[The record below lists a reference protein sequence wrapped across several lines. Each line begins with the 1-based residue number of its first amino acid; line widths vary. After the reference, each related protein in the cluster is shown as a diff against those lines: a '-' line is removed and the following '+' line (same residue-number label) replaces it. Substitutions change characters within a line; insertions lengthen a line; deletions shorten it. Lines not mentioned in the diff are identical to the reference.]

1 MATRASRRKEWN
13 TMKSVSI
20 YCPHCRRHTSIA
32 PVSIEVRDA
41 IVGPWYVNAQWKQS
55 NGNVWWIGVCN
66 YCHRPVLARN
76 EGDIIWPHPLPE
88 PTDRNVPES
97 IRADLDEAK
106 QCFSVSAWR
115 AAAVMARRA
124 MQSAAVEK
132 GAKKDRLADQIAEL
146 ASQGK
151 ITVDLK
157 EWADAV
163 RLVGNDAAHP
173 GGNPVSKE
181 DAEEV
186 LKLAEQFLLIL
197 YVAPAIAKQLRT
209 RKNK

>member
-1 MATRASRRKEWN
+1 
-13 TMKSVSI
+13 MKRVSI
-20 YCPHCRRHTSIA
+20 YCPHCRRHTSIEPA
-32 PVSIEVRDA
+32 PVEVRVRHDWFHVDA
-41 IVGPWYVNAQWKQS
+41 LWKQS
-55 NGNVWWIGVCN
+55 DGNVWWIGVCN
-66 YCHRPVLARN
+66 YCQRPVLAHN

-88 PTDRNVPES
+88 PTDSNVPES

-106 QCFSVSAWR
+106 QCFTVSAWR

-124 MQSAAVEK
+124 MQSAALEK
-132 GAKKDRLADQIAEL
+132 GAEKADRLADQIAKL
-146 ASQGK
+146 AREGK
-151 ITVDLK
+151 ITVDLM

-163 RLVGNDAAHP
+163 RWVGNDAAHP
-173 GGNPVSKE
+173 GGGPVSQK

-186 LKLAEQFLLIL
+186 LKLAEQFLHVR

>member
-1 MATRASRRKEWN
+1 
-13 TMKSVSI
+13 
-20 YCPHCRRHTSIA
+20 
-32 PVSIEVRDA
+32 
-41 IVGPWYVNAQWKQS
+41 
-55 NGNVWWIGVCN
+55 
-66 YCHRPVLARN
+66 
-76 EGDIIWPHPLPE
+76 
-88 PTDRNVPES
+88 
-97 IRADLDEAK
+97 
-106 QCFSVSAWR
+106 
-115 AAAVMARRA
+115 

-163 RLVGNDAAHP
+163 RWVGNDAAHP

-186 LKLAEQFLLIL
+186 LKLAEQFLHVL